1 MKKYSSLSLTAF
13 ISHYPLFQSLLIF
26 ISLHRQMSSFTDS
39 GILLLLGQNVLLVKR
54 HMDSALKSV
63 KFLFLSFFG
72 VGGAGVY
79 CKV

>member
-1 MKKYSSLSLTAF
+1 
-13 ISHYPLFQSLLIF
+13 
-26 ISLHRQMSSFTDS
+26 MSSFTDS

-72 VGGAGVY
+72 VGGQVY
-79 CKV
+79 TVKYNYNIYYTDTCLYSP